1 MGAIMMKQPK
11 RGFTLIELL
20 VVIAIIGIL
29 AAILLPALSRAREAA
44 RRASCQNNLKQMGI
58 VLKMYANE
66 SAGEAFPPKS
76 VDFGNFFFSM
86 EEMYPEYLTDI
97 AIIFCPSD
105 SENDLDRFTAPG
117 GGWLDPN
124 GNIATELMDGD
135 WSTGL
140 YTPGIPGVQAAS
152 NDTSD
157 RSYIY
162 LGYAIEDNAVISP
175 FTDGATR
182 GIFAFFTAVN
192 INPYIAAYLAADVA
206 ALEAV
211 KDSLREDHTF
221 EHPGNSVYAAGQ
233 EVNLRRFREGIERFF
248 ITDINN
254 PAGSAKAQSDLAV
267 VWDVVGENAS
277 IFNHVPG
284 GSNVLFMDGHVVFQK
299 YAPNATTAASPVGAG
314 GEDDQF
320 PTSTAWA
327 KLTTAGA

>member
-1 MGAIMMKQPK
+1 MKK
-11 RGFTLIELL
+11 HGFTLIELL

-29 AAILLPALSRAREAA
+29 AAILLPALARAREAA
-44 RRASCQNNLKQMGI
+44 RRASCQNNLKQMGL

-66 SAGEAFPPKS
+66 SRGEAFPPKS

-86 EEMYPEYLTDI
+86 EETYPEYITDI
-97 AIIFCPSD
+97 NVIFCPSD
-105 SENDLDRFTAPG
+105 TENNVDIFTGSG
-117 GGWLDPN
+117 GEWLDPA
-124 GNIATELMDGD
+124 GNISTELMDGD

-140 YTPGIPGVQAAS
+140 YTPGIPAAFGGPQAPS
-152 NDTSD
+152 NATTD

-175 FTDGATR
+175 FWDGGTG
-182 GIFAFFTAVN
+182 GIFGFFISVN
-192 INPYIAAYLAADVA
+192 IMPYLTAYSTANLT
-206 ALEAV
+206 ALQAL
-211 KDSLREDHTF
+211 KDSLEKDHSF
-221 EHPGNSVYAAGQ
+221 NHPGNSVYAPGESVQ
-233 EVNLRRFREGIERFF
+233 LKRFREGIERFF

-267 VWDVVGENAS
+267 VWDVVGES
-277 IFNHVPG
+277 VQIFNHVPG
-284 GSNVLFMDGHVVFQK
+284 GCNVLFMDGHVEFQK
-299 YAPNATTAASPVGAG
+299 YVPNAATIASPIGGG